1 MFAGMPI
8 PIKSATWS
16 KVSRVVYFGFWAVNE
31 LDMSIRQLVKG
42 LEMSPPG
49 VGISLKRGQAIA
61 HEYVALLPIFL
72 GSGGLQQG
80 QKKVAGIFSRALY
93 HLCQAS
99 KSYRAN
105 SSGGEKIERDLSR
118 FA

>member
-1 MFAGMPI
+1 MPI

-42 LEMSPPG
+42 LEMSSPG

-80 QKKVAGIFSRALY
+80 QKKVAGHIFTGSISPMSGIKEL
-93 HLCQAS
+93 
-99 KSYRAN
+99 
-105 SSGGEKIERDLSR
+105 SSQFLGRREN
-118 FA
+118 